1 MPNMNIPIAVSLSK
15 GEYKRLTERLRNA
28 ESARSVSTEDYEML
42 QGLRVQYKDPLSKV
56 FTIIN
61 RLAHRVDSDS
71 VCTYR
76 IKRIESIVSKVQRQN
91 KMQVHRMADI
101 AGCRC
106 IMSKE
111 EDAIRLYERLCKYA
125 AKNTSRLSIKGEN
138 NYIAAPKANGYRSIH
153 LNVVV
158 DGYPDKVIEIQIRSI
173 EQHNWAT
180 LVEIS
185 DVVYGFQLKEY
196 NDRNSP
202 TLYEFHQLLSKRYED
217 LSFQDKKRIAD
228 ISGELK
234 YLEQIGKTF
243 EKNTIELREQRNQL
257 NSRRFGTYYIMIT
270 DRFGNPQIKQFLD
283 FSDAEKA
290 YFELF
295 SKNEDNKN
303 IVMTHIANVSFNKIS
318 IAYSNY
324 VMTYN
329 ATLFKVLRAIGE
341 VAVMQYN
348 KYHICSFRKNY
359 KAFWGIIS
367 TWFLDRVEELQK
379 YGTEKRTIASKKK
392 EEWSISLSGNFLAVW
407 RIIQEVQSQFNRSL
421 LYLPISI
428 HKDMIDDYFEHIQE
442 LFGLFLGQTKNFK
455 RNQG

>member
-1 MPNMNIPIAVSLSK
+1 M
-15 GEYKRLTERLRNA
+15 
-28 ESARSVSTEDYEML
+28 
-42 QGLRVQYKDPLSKV
+42 
-56 FTIIN
+56 
-61 RLAHRVDSDS
+61 
-71 VCTYR
+71 
-76 IKRIESIVSKVQRQN
+76 
-91 KMQVHRMADI
+91 
-101 AGCRC
+101 
-106 IMSKE
+106 
-111 EDAIRLYERLCKYA
+111 
-125 AKNTSRLSIKGEN
+125 
-138 NYIAAPKANGYRSIH
+138 
-153 LNVVV
+153 
-158 DGYPDKVIEIQIRSI
+158 
-173 EQHNWAT
+173 
-180 LVEIS
+180 VEIS

-329 ATLFKVLRAIGE
+329 ATLFNVLRAIGE

-348 KYHICSFRKNY
+348 KYHICSFRK
-359 KAFWGIIS
+359 
-367 TWFLDRVEELQK
+367 L
-379 YGTEKRTIASKKK
+379 
-392 EEWSISLSGNFLAVW
+392 
-407 RIIQEVQSQFNRSL
+407 
-421 LYLPISI
+421 
-428 HKDMIDDYFEHIQE
+428 
-442 LFGLFLGQTKNFK
+442 
-455 RNQG
+455 